1 MIKSN
6 NILII
11 IKLIDKY
18 PRIFLLISMIIN
30 IILFR
35 LLSLEENK
43 YAMFIETVLFL
54 GNLISPLLMGV
65 HIFNEESNTN
75 NNEEKAE

>member
-1 MIKSN
+1 
-6 NILII
+6 
-11 IKLIDKY
+11 
-18 PRIFLLISMIIN
+18 MIIN

-54 GNLISPLLMGV
+54 GNLISPLLIGV

>member
-54 GNLISPLLMGV
+54 GNLISPLLIGV